1 MSKRNKIQS
10 VEPLVADK
18 INGQFR
24 EYGLKYYL
32 EQQSI
37 NIEIDDAL
45 SNALSKSGGAG
56 GNRPDAKLLLQTSE
70 LSYWPIMVEYKGYK
84 GKLEKLTQVGDI
96 DNETKKG
103 LPNYRNI
110 SNYAVNGAVHYGKA
124 ILQYT
129 SFTDVIAIGVTGWLD
144 ENNQLKTEIAVY
156 YVSKTNYGAGQKIGN
171 YDDVSFLKPEF
182 FDDFVRKI
190 RLMQLTPAEIKRMQ
204 RKRENSIED
213 ALTRINENLYNK
225 QQNLSALSRIH
236 LVSASIMSNLG
247 VPNKVTPLTPKD
259 LRSSIED
266 GATDGDIMMRK
277 IKAFLKERKIPE
289 AKQKQILN
297 SLSIT
302 IADDQLSR
310 PENGISLLKEIF
322 TEVVND
328 LGGFYKVGVDSD
340 FTGKLFNIMFRWLSF
355 AGDDQNDVVL
365 TPRYVAQLMVRL
377 ARVDRDSYVW
387 DFATGTA
394 GLLVAAMHQMVLDAQ
409 NNITSEKELSDKIT
423 SIRAEQILGIEVLPE
438 IYMLAVL
445 NMILM
450 GDGSS
455 NILNQN
461 SLSNFD
467 GLYGYEE
474 KKPFNATAFLLNP
487 PYSAPGNGMI
497 FVKKGLKMMS
507 KGYAAVIIQDSAGNG
522 KATSINRDILKSNTL
537 LASVKMPI
545 DLFIG
550 KSSVQTSIYVFR
562 VGEAHKAQDRVRFVD
577 LSYDGYKRAN
587 RKKAKA
593 SANLIDKDNAVER
606 YEEVAN
612 LVLFGESQLNLF
624 TDKEYIEDTIA
635 LSGEKY
641 GNDWNFDQHKRID
654 PQPTIDD
661 FKYIVANYISWD
673 LQQLL
678 TSPSST
684 AGVELTANEKK
695 ALQQL
700 ERTQWGIFNLESLF
714 GKSDRGK
721 RLKSDDRLFGNLPF
735 ITAGEADTGVSAF
748 IANEVTEYEPNTVTI
763 DMFGS
768 AKYRGFKYGA
778 DDHVAVVH
786 TEKIDKL
793 SAIFVA
799 AAINKVAHAGQY
811 SYSNNFYASDADTL
825 NISLPIKNGHESE
838 IDYELMNDYISA
850 IHKIVVKKVED
861 WASSFIKDLT
871 KKETRNHKGQEL

>member
-1 MSKRNKIQS
+1 MKIQS

-18 INGQFR
+18 INGQFK
-24 EYGLKYYL
+24 EYGLTYYL
-32 EQQSI
+32 EQQSF
-37 NIEIDDAL
+37 NSEIDDAL

-70 LSYWPIMVEYKGYK
+70 LSYWPVMVEYKGYK
-84 GKLEKLTQVGDI
+84 DKLEKLTKDGDLA
-96 DNETKKG
+96 NEGKRG
-103 LPNYRNI
+103 LPNYNNI
-110 SNYAVNGAVHYGKA
+110 AGYAVNGAVHYSKA

-144 ENNQLKTEIAVY
+144 ESSQLQTKIAVY
-156 YVSKTNYGAGQKIGN
+156 YVGKTNYGAGQKIGEFE
-171 YDDVSFLKPEF
+171 DVSFLKPQF
-182 FDDFVRKI
+182 FDDFVRKV
-190 RLMQLTPAEIKRMQ
+190 RLMQLSPSEIKRMQ
-204 RKRENSIED
+204 RKREDSIED

-247 VPNKVTPLTPKD
+247 VPNKVAPLSPSD
-259 LRSSIED
+259 LHSSIEE
-266 GATDGDIMMRK
+266 GETDGDIMMRK

-289 AKQKQILN
+289 AKQKQIIS

-302 IADDQLSR
+302 IADDQLSK
-310 PENGISLLKEIF
+310 PNKGTSLLKEIF

-365 TPRYVAQLMVRL
+365 TPRYVAQLMVKL
-377 ARVDRDSYVW
+377 TRVDRNSRVW

-409 NNITSEKELSDKIT
+409 THITSEKELEKKIT
-423 SIRAEQILGIEVLPE
+423 SIRSDQILGIEVLPE

-467 GLYGYEE
+467 GMYGYDE
-474 KKPFNATAFLLNP
+474 KKPFNATAFILNP

-497 FVKKGLKMMS
+497 FVSRGIKMMD
-507 KGYAAVIIQDSAGNG
+507 KGYATVIIQDSAGNG
-522 KATSINRDILKSNTL
+522 KASSYNQSILSSNTL
-537 LASVKMPI
+537 LASIKMPI

-562 VGEAHKAQDRVRFVD
+562 VGEAHKEQDRVRFID
-577 LSYDGYKRAN
+577 FSNDGYKRAN

-593 SANLIDKDNAVER
+593 SSNLIDKDNAVER

-612 LVLFGESQLNLF
+612 LVLYGKSQLNLL
-624 TDKEYIEDTIA
+624 TENEYVEDTIA
-635 LSGEKY
+635 LSGDNF
-641 GNDWNFDQHKRID
+641 GNDWNFDQHKHID
-654 PQPTIDD
+654 PQPTMDD
-661 FKYIVANYISWD
+661 FKYSVANYISWD

-678 TSPSST
+678 IRPSF
-684 AGVELTANEKK
+684 AEEVDLTEDEEN
-695 ALQQL
+695 ALRQL
-700 ERTQWGIFNLESLF
+700 TEAKWGSYNLEDLF
-714 GKSDRGK
+714 GKSDRGS
-721 RLKSDDRLFGNLPF
+721 RLKSDDRIKGDLPF
-735 ITAGEADTGVSAF
+735 ITAGEAETGVSDF
-748 IANEVTEYEPNTVTI
+748 IANEVKVYQPNTVTI

-786 TEKIDKL
+786 TEKLDKL

-799 AAINKVAHAGQY
+799 ASINKVAHAGQY
-811 SYSNNFYASDADTL
+811 SYSNNFYASDADLL
-825 NISLPIKNGHESE
+825 NISLPIKNGTESD
-838 IDYELMNDYISA
+838 IDYKLMNDYISA

-861 WASSFIKDLT
+861 WSFSFIKNLT
-871 KKETRNHKGQEL
+871 KKSKT

>member
-1 MSKRNKIQS
+1 MSKSMKKQS

-18 INGQFR
+18 INGQFK
-24 EYGLKYYL
+24 EYGLTYYL
-32 EQQSI
+32 EQQSL
-37 NIEIDDAL
+37 NSEIDDAL

-84 GKLEKLTQVGDI
+84 GKLEKLTKDGDV
-96 DNETKKG
+96 DNEGKKG
-103 LPNYRNI
+103 LPNYNNI
-110 SNYAVNGAVHYGKA
+110 AGYAVNGAVHYSKA

-144 ENNQLKTEIAVY
+144 DSNELQTEIAVY

-171 YDDVSFLKPEF
+171 FDDVSFLKSEF

-190 RLMQLTPAEIKRMQ
+190 RLMQLTPDEIKRMQ
-204 RKRENSIED
+204 RKREDSIED

-247 VPNKVTPLTPKD
+247 VPNKVTPLTPQD
-259 LRSSIED
+259 LHSSIEE
-266 GATDGDIMMRK
+266 GETDGDIMMRK

-302 IADDQLSR
+302 IADDQLSK
-310 PENGISLLKEIF
+310 PEKGISLLKEIF
-322 TEVVND
+322 TEIVND

-365 TPRYVAQLMVRL
+365 TPRYVAQLMVKL
-377 ARVDRDSYVW
+377 TRVDRDSFVW

-409 NNITSEKELSDKIT
+409 TNINSEKELSEKIT
-423 SIRAEQILGIEVLPE
+423 SIRSEQILGIEVLPE

-467 GLYGYEE
+467 GMYGYEE

-487 PYSAPGNGMI
+487 PYSAPGNGMV
-497 FVKKGLKMMS
+497 FVQKGLKMMS

-522 KATSINRDILKSNTL
+522 KATIYNQAILKSNTL
-537 LASVKMPI
+537 LASIKMPI

-562 VGEAHKAQDRVRFVD
+562 VGEAHKAKDRVRFID
-577 LSYDGYKRAN
+577 LSNDGYKRAN

-593 SANLIDKDNAVER
+593 SANLIDKDNAIGR

-612 LVLFGESQLNLF
+612 LVLYGKSQLSIF
-624 TDKEYIEDTIA
+624 TDREFVEDTIA
-635 LSGEKY
+635 LSGDSF
-641 GNDWNFDQHKRID
+641 GNDWNFDQHKHID
-654 PQPTIDD
+654 PLPTLDD

-673 LQQLL
+673 IQQLL
-678 TSPSST
+678 TSPSS
-684 AGVELTANEKK
+684 AEGVDLTQSEKDALLKLEK
-695 ALQQL
+695 A
-700 ERTQWGIFNLESLF
+700 QWGTFNLEALF
-714 GKSDRGK
+714 GKSDRGR
-721 RLKSDDRLFGNLPF
+721 RLKSDDRIPGNLPF
-735 ITAGEADTGVSAF
+735 ITAGEAETGVSSF
-748 IANEVTEYEPNTVTI
+748 IANKVTEYNPNTVTI

-786 TEKIDKL
+786 TEKINKL

-811 SYSNNFYASDADTL
+811 SYSNNFYASDADNL
-825 NISLPIKNGHESE
+825 HISLPLKDGSE
-838 IDYELMNDYISA
+838 TEINYELMNEYISA

-861 WASSFIKDLT
+861 WSLSFIKDLAN
-871 KKETRNHKGQEL
+871 KEDSNNPITE

>member
-1 MSKRNKIQS
+1 MKVQS

-18 INGQFR
+18 INGLFK
-24 EYGLKYYL
+24 EYGLTYYL
-32 EQQSI
+32 EQQSL
-37 NIEIDDAL
+37 NSEIDEAL
-45 SNALSKSGGAG
+45 NSALSKSGGAG
-56 GNRPDAKLLLQTSE
+56 GNRPDAKLLLQTKE
-70 LSYWPIMVEYKGYK
+70 LSYWPVIVEYKGYK
-84 GKLEKLTQVGDI
+84 DKLEKLTKDGDLAN
-96 DNETKKG
+96 DGKNG
-103 LPNYRNI
+103 LPNYNNI
-110 SNYAVNGAVHYGKA
+110 SGYAINGAVHYSKA

-144 ENNQLKTEIAVY
+144 DYNQLQTQIVAY
-156 YVSKTNYGAGQKIGN
+156 YVSKANYGAGQKIGLF
-171 YDDVSFLKPEF
+171 DDVSFLKPEF

-190 RLMQLTPAEIKRMQ
+190 RLMQLSPSEIKRMQ

-247 VPNKVTPLTPKD
+247 VPNKVTPLSPND
-259 LRSSIED
+259 LHSSIEE
-266 GATDGDIMMRK
+266 GETDGEIMMRK
-277 IKAFLKERKIPE
+277 IKSFLKERKIPE
-289 AKQKQILN
+289 AKQKQIIN

-302 IADDQLSR
+302 IADDQLSK
-310 PENGISLLKEIF
+310 PNNGISLLKEIF
-322 TEVVND
+322 TEIVND

-365 TPRYVAQLMVRL
+365 TPRYVAQLMVKL
-377 ARVDRDSYVW
+377 ARVDRNSRVW

-394 GLLVAAMHQMVLDAQ
+394 GLLVSAMHQMVLDAQ
-409 NNITSEKELSDKIT
+409 INITSVKELEEKIT
-423 SIRAEQILGIEVLPE
+423 SIRSDQILGIEVLPE

-455 NILNQN
+455 NIINKN
-461 SLSNFD
+461 SLSDFD
-467 GLYGYEE
+467 GMYGYE
-474 KKPFNATAFLLNP
+474 KKRPFNATAFVLNP

-497 FVKKGLKMMS
+497 FVDKGLKMMD

-522 KATSINRDILKSNTL
+522 KATFYNREILKSNTL

-562 VGEAHKAQDRVRFVD
+562 VGEAHKAKDRVRFID
-577 LSYDGYKRAN
+577 FSYDGYKRAN

-593 SANLIDKDNAVER
+593 SSNLIDKDNAVER
-606 YEEVAN
+606 YEEVVN
-612 LVLFGESQLNLF
+612 LVLYGASQLNLLSS
-624 TDKEYIEDTIA
+624 KEYVEETIA
-635 LSGEKY
+635 LSGDNY
-641 GNDWNFDQHKRID
+641 GNDWNFDQHKHID
-654 PQPTIDD
+654 PQPNIDD

-678 TSPSST
+678 TGPSS
-684 AGVELTANEKK
+684 ASGVDLTPNEEK

-700 ERTQWGIFNLESLF
+700 DKTRWGTFNLESLF
-714 GKSDRGK
+714 GKSDRGR
-721 RLKSDDRLFGNLPF
+721 RLKSDDRTIGDLPF
-735 ITAGEADTGVSAF
+735 ITAGEAETGVSSF
-748 IANEVTEYEPNTVTI
+748 IANKVTEYLPNTITI

-786 TEKIDKL
+786 TEKLDKL

-811 SYSNNFYASDADTL
+811 SYSNNFYASDADLL
-825 NISLPIKNGHESE
+825 NICLPIKEGQESE
-838 IDYELMNDYISA
+838 IDYELMNNYIAA
-850 IHKIVVKKVED
+850 IHKIVVKNVED
-861 WASSFIKDLT
+861 WASSFIKDLAKND
-871 KKETRNHKGQEL
+871 KKQLE